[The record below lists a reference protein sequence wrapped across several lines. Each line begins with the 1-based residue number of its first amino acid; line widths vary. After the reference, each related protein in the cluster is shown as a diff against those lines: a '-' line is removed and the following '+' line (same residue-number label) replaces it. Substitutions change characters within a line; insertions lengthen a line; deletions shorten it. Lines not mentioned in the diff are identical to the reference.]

1 MKSFSKRKMY
11 ILISILVFFIFASS
25 AFLII
30 SKVPNFDILGST
42 SNDCVPYN
50 VFVSKG
56 EKNFS
61 VDIAWSTR
69 AECVGF
75 VQYGRDRNNLDQVVV
90 DIVNIRKTKSH
101 KVTIEQLLTTEVYYF
116 LVNSQERAYG
126 NNGVPLEFVVEN
138 L

>member
-1 MKSFSKRKMY
+1 MY
-11 ILISILVFFIFASS
+11 VLIGISVFLISASS
-25 AFLII
+25 VFLVI
-30 SKVPNFDILGST
+30 SKVPNFGILGST
-42 SNDCVPYN
+42 SSDCVPYN
-50 VFVSKG
+50 VFVGKG

-75 VQYGRDRNNLDQVVV
+75 VQYGRDRDNLDQVVV
-90 DIVNIRKTKSH
+90 DIVNIRKSKSH

-116 LVNSQERAYG
+116 LVNSQEQAYG
-126 NNGVPLEFVVEN
+126 NNGVPLEFVMEN